1 MSLFNHLIV
10 RFQYNAWST
19 FTHSYKLV
27 KKSTEDKTEGL
38 ARTKNK
44 TLKRHKTHAAYIY
57 IYIAYWCFLTKNRNN
72 VEKSINLD

>member
-38 ARTKNK
+38 ASTKNK

-57 IYIAYWCFLTKNRNN
+57 IYILHTGVITKNRNN